1 MFEKDIDIDYG
12 LIIKNKVPILTMDND
27 WKKIFGNSKNK
38 DINNYKNILNDLIKE
53 QRELSRK
60 LVQLKTKKKRLMA
73 MILNLSHEINNNS
86 NSNSRAVEKLDECQS
101 EILTINEEIETYTF
115 KLEMLPKEIR
125 TANLNLLKATIK
137 VAYKDIKSTQKE
149 LKILNNQIDEL
160 REKLK
165 NLIETKHEK
174 EETINKTYSFL
185 HGILGS
191 KEMERLDAELLQSK

>member
-12 LIIKNKVPILTMDND
+12 VIIKNKVPILTMDSN
-27 WKKIFGNSKNK
+27 WKTIFGNSNNK

-73 MILNLSHEINNNS
+73 MILNLSNEINNRNNS
-86 NSNSRAVEKLDECQS
+86 KAVEKLDECQR
-101 EILTINEEIETYTF
+101 EIHSINEEIETYTF

-125 TANLNLLKATIK
+125 AANLSLLKATIK
-137 VAYKDIKSTQKE
+137 VAYKDIKSNQEE
-149 LKILNNQIDEL
+149 LDSICSQIEEL
-160 REKLK
+160 RGKLK
-165 NLIETKHEK
+165 NLIEAKHEK
-174 EETINKTYSFL
+174 EEIINKTYSFL

-191 KEMERLDAELLQSK
+191 KEMERLDNELL

>member
-1 MFEKDIDIDYG
+1 MFEKDIDIDYE
-12 LIIKNKVPILTMDND
+12 LIIRNKVPILTMDND

-73 MILNLSHEINNNS
+73 MILNLSHEINNNN
-86 NSNSRAVEKLDECQS
+86 NSGVVDKLAECQS
-101 EILTINEEIETYTF
+101 QIHIINEEIETATF

-125 TANLNLLKATIK
+125 AANLNLLKATIK
-137 VAYKDIKSTQKE
+137 VAYKDIKSNQEE
-149 LKILNNQIDEL
+149 LELLCSQIDEL

-174 EETINKTYSFL
+174 EEAINKTYSFL

-191 KEMERLDAELLQSK
+191 KEMERLDAQLL

>member
-1 MFEKDIDIDYG
+1 MFEKDIDIDYE

-53 QRELSRK
+53 QRELSRR
-60 LVQLKTKKKRLMA
+60 LVQLKTKKKKLMA

-86 NSNSRAVEKLDECQS
+86 NSRAVEKLDECQS
-101 EILTINEEIETYTF
+101 EIHTINEEIETYTF

-125 TANLNLLKATIK
+125 AANLSLLKATIK
-137 VAYKDIKSTQKE
+137 VAYKDIKSNQEE
-149 LKILNNQIDEL
+149 LNSLCSQIDEL

-174 EETINKTYSFL
+174 EEAINKTYSFL

-191 KEMERLDAELLQSK
+191 KEMERLDAELLYSK

>member
-1 MFEKDIDIDYG
+1 MFEKDIDIDYE
-12 LIIKNKVPILTMDND
+12 LIIKNKVPILIMDND

-38 DINNYKNILNDLIKE
+38 DINNYKNILSDLIKE

-73 MILNLSHEINNNS
+73 MILNLSHEINNN
-86 NSNSRAVEKLDECQS
+86 NNSRVVDKLDECQS
-101 EILTINEEIETYTF
+101 QIHIINEEIETVTF
-115 KLEMLPKEIR
+115 KLETLPKEIR
-125 TANLNLLKATIK
+125 AANLNLLKATIK
-137 VAYKDIKSTQKE
+137 VAYKDIKSNQEE
-149 LKILNNQIDEL
+149 LNSLCSQIDEL

-174 EETINKTYSFL
+174 EEAINKTYSFL

-191 KEMERLDAELLQSK
+191 KEMERLDAELL

>member
-1 MFEKDIDIDYG
+1 MFEKDIDIDYEV
-12 LIIKNKVPILTMDND
+12 IIKNKVPILTMDND

-73 MILNLSHEINNNS
+73 MILNLSHEINNKS
-86 NSNSRAVEKLDECQS
+86 NNRAVEKLDECQS
-101 EILTINEEIETYTF
+101 EIHAINEEIETCTF

-125 TANLNLLKATIK
+125 AANLSLLKATIK
-137 VAYKDIKSTQKE
+137 VAYKDIKSNQEE
-149 LKILNNQIDEL
+149 LNSLCSQIDEL

-165 NLIETKHEK
+165 KLIETKHEK
-174 EETINKTYSFL
+174 EEAINKTYSFL

-191 KEMERLDAELLQSK
+191 KEMEKLDTELLENK